1 MLCVAGAGLV
11 AGIER
16 LLRKPEAE
24 LTSVDRTFG
33 YLFVGRHFSRLRKRG
48 YLLPAWGWWALVS
61 VLAAVALA
69 ALLAR

>member
-1 MLCVAGAGLV
+1 MLCIAVAGLV

-24 LTSVDRTFG
+24 LTSVDRTLA
-33 YLFVGRHFSRLRKRG
+33 YVFVGRYFAQLRRRG
-48 YLLPAWGWWALVS
+48 YLLPAWGWQAL
-61 VLAAVALA
+61 LAALAAIALG

>member
-1 MLCVAGAGLV
+1 MLCVAGAGLA

-16 LLRKPEAE
+16 LLRKPEGE
-24 LTSVDRTFG
+24 LTSVDRTLA
-33 YLFVGRHFSRLRKRG
+33 YLFVGRYFTRLRKRG
-48 YLLPAWGWWALVS
+48 YLLPARGWWALLS

>member
-1 MLCVAGAGLV
+1 MLCIAVAGLA

-24 LTSVDRTFG
+24 LTSVDRTLA
-33 YLFVGRHFSRLRKRG
+33 YVFVGRYFARLRRRG
-48 YLLPAWGWWALVS
+48 YLLPAWGWQALLAL
-61 VLAAVALA
+61 LAAIALA